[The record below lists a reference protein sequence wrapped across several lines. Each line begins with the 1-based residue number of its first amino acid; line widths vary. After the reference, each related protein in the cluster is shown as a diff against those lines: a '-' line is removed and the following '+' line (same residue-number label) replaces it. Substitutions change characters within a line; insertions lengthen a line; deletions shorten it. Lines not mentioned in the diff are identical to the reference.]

1 MKTSAAPHSLAL
13 PGAGIHWLSR
23 IRTKLFA
30 AIILSTGCTIVACG
44 VSVFLFDGFSSLFSR
59 TIRRDFATFGSMVR
73 LQEEAK
79 QLLQVTSSLITADRQ
94 SQLAPVLDSITEGH
108 DKANYAVV
116 VLRRDFQMADQV
128 DAIAAKVERVF
139 ATYATV
145 EKITAS
151 RIAAVERRVAATAAV
166 LPVLDRI
173 EKLAA
178 GRADTPGLAELS
190 HAVALGAALLSE
202 ARFAATTE
210 FDQTLRARFATVATA
225 VDERATALAQQ
236 MPELVPEAR
245 AFVAL
250 GSGPDNL
257 FELRERE
264 LKAIAVEA
272 EAMRP
277 VKQDAAA
284 LAAEFGRIV
293 EQRRHELDEKM
304 RSSAAQT
311 EKARIFLMVVA
322 AAAMLPILGFTLVYV
337 GVNVAGRLRRLSFA
351 MTTLASG
358 DTRIEVP
365 QAGARDEIGEMA
377 EALQFF
383 KRQTIG
389 AQQLA
394 REVNDSIR
402 QVAVAAGQATSA
414 IGQVSGG
421 ANNQLA
427 ALRHVANG
435 LQQSTSAITLVATS
449 TQSAR
454 ERAQQMAGLVAQGRT
469 EMAGMVSAV
478 NAIVDSSGQV
488 AKFVDDIARIASQ
501 TNMLSLNAEIEAARA
516 GENSKGFTVV
526 AEEVGKLA
534 DSSAQLATEIAAQIR
549 NAIQQAEHGVAAA
562 ARLNESIEI
571 MASSVAES
579 DRLAQS
585 IAAAMEQQQT
595 NVVEINGKMSEL
607 TEIGQAN
614 ASAAS
619 EISTTMQD
627 LSRLAEET
635 KTKVDQFKTAE
646 DDAGATRN
654 ARR

>member
-1 MKTSAAPHSLAL
+1 MKISAATQAAL
-13 PGAGIHWLSR
+13 PGPGIHWLSR

-79 QLLQVTSSLITADRQ
+79 QLLQVTNSLVTADRQ
-94 SQLAPVLDSITEGH
+94 AQLAPVLDSIAEGRE
-108 DKANYAVV
+108 KANYAVV
-116 VLRRDFQMADQV
+116 VLRRDFQMAGQV
-128 DAIAAKVERVF
+128 DAIAAKVDRVF
-139 ATYATV
+139 ATYAAV
-145 EKITAS
+145 EKITSS

-173 EKLAA
+173 EKLT
-178 GRADTPGLAELS
+178 ADRSDIPGLAEFS

-210 FDQTLRARFATVATA
+210 LDQTLRSRFAAVATA
-225 VDERATALAQQ
+225 MDQQAAVLAKV
-236 MPELVPEAR
+236 PELVPEAK
-245 AFVAL
+245 ALVAL

-264 LKAIAVEA
+264 LKAIALEA

-277 VKQDAAA
+277 VKQDAAV
-284 LAAEFGRIV
+284 LAAEFGRVV
-293 EQRRHELDEKM
+293 EQRRHELDDKM

-311 EKARIFLMVVA
+311 EKARIFLLIVGA
-322 AAAMLPILGFTLVYV
+322 AAVLPILCIALLYV
-337 GVNVAGRLRRLSFA
+337 GMNVAGRLRRLSFA
-351 MTTLASG
+351 MTTLAAG

-365 QAGARDEIGEMA
+365 RAGARDEIGEMA

-421 ANNQLA
+421 ANTQLA

-435 LQQSTSAITLVATS
+435 LQQSTSAITIVATS

-478 NAIVDSSGQV
+478 NAIADSSGQV

-516 GENSKGFTVV
+516 GENGKGFTVV

-585 IAAAMEQQQT
+585 IAAAMEQQQA
-595 NVVEINGKMSEL
+595 NVGEINGKMSEL

-635 KTKVDQFKTAE
+635 KAKVAQFKTAE
-646 DDAGATRN
+646 DDAGATR
-654 ARR
+654 ASTR

>member
-1 MKTSAAPHSLAL
+1 ME
-13 PGAGIHWLSR
+13 IRWLSR

-30 AIILSTGCTIVACG
+30 AIILLTACTIAACG
-44 VSVFLFDGFSSLFSR
+44 VSVWLFDGFSSLFSR

-79 QLLQVTSSLITADRQ
+79 QLLQVTASLVNADRQ
-94 SQLAPVLDSITEGH
+94 SQLAPVLDSITEGR

-116 VLRRDFQMADQV
+116 VLRRDAQMADQV
-128 DAIAAKVERVF
+128 DAIAARVDKVF
-139 ATYATV
+139 SAYAAV
-145 EKITAS
+145 EKITAN
-151 RIAAVERRVAATAAV
+151 RIAAVERRVAATVTVMPA
-166 LPVLDRI
+166 LDRL
-173 EKLAA
+173 EKVAS
-178 GRADTPGLAELS
+178 GRPDAPGLADARQSAALS
-190 HAVALGAALLSE
+190 AALLSE
-202 ARFAATTE
+202 AGLAATAE
-210 FDQTLRARFATVATA
+210 LDNALRARFVDVAKLL
-225 VDERATALAQQ
+225 DERVSGLSAE
-236 MPELVPEAR
+236 MPELGPA
-245 AFVAL
+245 VAAL
-250 GSGPDNL
+250 TAIGRSANNL

-264 LKAIAVEA
+264 LQAIALDS
-272 EAMRP
+272 EAMKP
-277 VKQDAAA
+277 VREEAKT
-284 LAAEFGRIV
+284 LATEFGRIV
-293 EQRRHELDEKM
+293 EQRRRELDDKM

-311 EKARIFLMVVA
+311 EKARLFLLVVVIGA
-322 AAAMLPILGFTLVYV
+322 VLPVLAIALIYV
-337 GVNVAGRLRRLSFA
+337 GGNVAGRLRRLAGA
-351 MTTLASG
+351 MSALAAG
-358 DTRIEVP
+358 NTRIEVP
-365 QAGARDEIGEMA
+365 KSDVQDEIGEMA
-377 EALQFF
+377 DALQYF

-421 ANNQLA
+421 ANTQLT

-435 LQQSTSAITLVATS
+435 LQQSTQAIALVATS

-454 ERAQQMAGLVAQGRT
+454 ERAQQMAELVANGRA
-469 EMAGMVSAV
+469 EMAGMANAV
-478 NAIVDSSGQV
+478 NAIAESSGRV
-488 AKFVDDIARIASQ
+488 AKFVDDISLIASQ

-516 GENSKGFTVV
+516 GENGKGFTVV

-549 NAIQQAEHGVAAA
+549 NAMQQAEQGVAAA
-562 ARLNESIEI
+562 ARVNDSIEI

-585 IAAAMEQQQT
+585 IAAAMDQQQA
-595 NVVEINGKMSEL
+595 NVAEINDKMGEL

-635 KTKVDQFKTAE
+635 KAKVAQFKTAE
-646 DDAGATRN
+646 DDAGVMRAGAMQAGAMQAAATR
-654 ARR
+654 